1 MPILAIANQKGGVG
15 KTTSAV
21 TLAAGLARAGLRTLL
36 IDLDSQSNVADCLGL
51 PAGDDLRRLLSPG
64 QQHPL
69 AQVITPSGR
78 PLLDVVRSDKSTAQI
93 KQALAGDGLAG
104 FVLVDALADVLSTY
118 RWVVL
123 DCAPSIDVL
132 QTAALV
138 AATHLLVPARLDQL
152 ALKGV
157 RDALQSLVTTKRV
170 SNCQLGGI
178 LPTFFEQV
186 TAETREQLR
195 HLVEVFGPAVFPV
208 IPTDTRL
215 REAPRFGQTIWE
227 LDPRA
232 RSIIG
237 IAGDNGAT
245 IGGYAAALTRLQELH

>member
-21 TLAAGLARAGLRTLL
+21 TISHGLARLGRRTLL
-36 IDLDSQSNVADCLGL
+36 IDLDSQGNVADCLGL
-51 PAGDDLRRLLSPG
+51 EAGDDLRRLLAPG
-64 QQHPL
+64 QQQPL
-69 AQVITPSGR
+69 PAVITASGR
-78 PLLDVVRSDKSTAQI
+78 PHLDVVRSDKTTSQI

-104 FVLVDALADVLSTY
+104 FVLADALTDAKRTY
-118 RWVVL
+118 SWIVL

-138 AATHLLVPARLDQL
+138 AADYLLVPARLDQL

-157 RDALQSLVTTKRV
+157 RDALQSLVTTRRV
-170 SNCQLGGI
+170 GHCQLGGI
-178 LPTFFEQV
+178 LPTFYEGV
-186 TAETREQLR
+186 TTETREQLR
-195 HLVEVFGPAVFPV
+195 HLAEVFGAAVFPV

-227 LDPRA
+227 LDPKARA
-232 RSIIG
+232 IVG
-237 IAGDNGAT
+237 IAGENGAT
-245 IGGYAAALTRLQELH
+245 IGGYSAALARLQELQ